1 MKENQQG
8 KRRFEI
14 LSDWKDKIN
23 NEFLPKRET
32 YKSAGYDIKCAEDIV
47 IPTIWSQLSLFNSSI
62 GIRNRVADEK
72 IFRATMVS
80 TGLTAFFLDD
90 EVLKL
95 HVRSSIGFKWLSTLA
110 NSVGIVDA
118 DYSDKGGH
126 IMIPMIN
133 FGFKDR
139 TVKKGEAIAQGIFHK
154 FLITDDD
161 NPEERERVSGF
172 GHTSG
177 EGLNK

>member
-1 MKENQQG
+1 MNYQD
-8 KRRFEI
+8 KRMFEI
-14 LSDWKDKIN
+14 LPEWMGKIDKS
-23 NEFLPKRET
+23 FLPRRET
-32 YKSAGYDIKCAEDIV
+32 YKSAGYDIKCAEDIT
-47 IPTIWSQLSLFNSSI
+47 IPTIWSQLNLFKKSEND
-62 GIRNRVADEK
+62 ADGK
-72 IFRATMVS
+72 MFRATMVP
-80 TGLTAFFLDD
+80 TGITAFFLDD

-95 HVRSSIGFKWLSTLA
+95 HVRSSIGFKWLCTLA

-139 TVKKGEAIAQGIFHK
+139 VVKKGEAIAQGIFHE

-161 NPEERERVSGF
+161 CPADKERVSGF